1 MITEAGEFH
10 PSLDFFGDGDD
21 LLFPSHHHHH
31 QEDTLLPDA
40 DDDVLLGTST
50 HSAPG
55 GYFFPSIPENKELS
69 LQPLSLLP
77 HSYHHHHHP
86 TDGFHSPG
94 SQPGNNNN
102 NINLS
107 SSPSSALDFT
117 TITTIITSTA
127 GEGKEVVMNNGPSG
141 GGGAPALSTSAA
153 TTPTASGSN
162 SPMGTTTNNN
172 TNHTNAASF
181 MGGGDGFFNPHSGQ
195 PHMFMLCNQGG
206 GVPRVSS
213 MPNMRLNTHQY
224 TTTME
229 HSIIPAP
236 ISNINTAPIAEL
248 SGLSKSGSAVDLRCQ
263 AAANRAMPRS
273 QSAIELSKSGG
284 IGGMPSPR
292 GGGGKHFVPH
302 QQFLTPSH
310 LRKGKGGRQPAADPR
325 LDPKID
331 PKKAKRIL
339 ANRLSAAR
347 SKLKQKSQ
355 IEVLRQ
361 RVEGLKVHKEGLMQE
376 VEEMG
381 VVCAVEEQKRARL
394 MQEVSQ
400 LEASLGMCTT
410 TTTINVGGGA
420 NGGGALPV

>member
-1 MITEAGEFH
+1 MNTEAGELH
-10 PSLDFFGDGDD
+10 PSLDFFFADGDD
-21 LLFPSHHHHH
+21 LLFPSRHH
-31 QEDTLLPDA
+31 QEDTLLPDT
-40 DDDVLLGTST
+40 DDDVLLLGTST
-50 HSAPG
+50 HSASG
-55 GYFFPSIPENKELS
+55 GYFFPSIPENKELA

-86 TDGFHSPG
+86 HPTDGFHPSSGIKPY
-94 SQPGNNNN
+94 NNT
-102 NINLS
+102 NLS

-117 TITTIITSTA
+117 TITTIITSAATA
-127 GEGKEVVMNNGPSG
+127 TARGGGREVVMKDGPSG
-141 GGGAPALSTSAA
+141 GAPTLSTSAA
-153 TTPTASGSN
+153 STPTASGSN
-162 SPMGTTTNNN
+162 SPMVTTTNSNN
-172 TNHTNAASF
+172 TNVALF
-181 MGGGDGFFNPHSGQ
+181 MGSGEGFFNPHHCQQS
-195 PHMFMLCNQGG
+195 HMFMVSKQ

-224 TTTME
+224 NTTTTME
-229 HSIIPAP
+229 QSRMTVPG
-236 ISNINTAPIAEL
+236 SNTAGL
-248 SGLSKSGSAVDLRCQ
+248 SGLSKSGSAVNLRRQ

-284 IGGMPSPR
+284 MGGMSPGR
-292 GGGGKHFVPH
+292 GGGGGKHFVPH

-325 LDPKID
+325 LDPKMD

-355 IEVLRQ
+355 IELLRQ

-381 VVCAVEEQKRARL
+381 VVCAIEEQKRARL

-400 LEASLGMCTT
+400 LEASLRICTT
-410 TTTINVGGGA
+410 ANNIGGGSDD
-420 NGGGALPV
+420 GGALLV